1 MSLST
6 ADTIF
11 LCVGVIDF
19 GGIFIWFGFALH
31 LAYTRLDEML
41 ERLKNCQAITRC
53 VSLGHRGLYG
63 KILLIGGISSIVT
76 FLELALVKASSRIH
90 HVLSEERQVLLLES
104 LLLLARPWL
113 NVHGGVKASFEATG
127 SEVLPACVGFLYC

>member
-76 FLELALVKASSRIH
+76 FPGMYKRCGGVSTEDLNALPDHLKRRLVVMQWALLGLLA
-90 HVLSEERQVLLLES
+90 
-104 LLLLARPWL
+104 LLLLL
-113 NVHGGVKASFEATG
+113 FIFGKYTGVID
-127 SEVLPACVGFLYC
+127 